1 MGRTLLALAAL
12 GLPLQAVPAMPAHR
26 ELVICTAEGPRTIRL
41 NEQGLPVAP
50 ASSDKVAGCAHL
62 WCEPRRQR
70 ASGLRQA

>member
-12 GLPLQAVPAMPAHR
+12 GLPLQAVTAMPTHR
-26 ELVICTAEGPRTIRL
+26 EVVICTAEGPRTMRL
-41 NEQGLPVAP
+41 DEQGRPVAP
-50 ASSDKVAGCAHL
+50 APSGKAAGCAHL